1 MSCEPRP
8 SLSAATRSVAGQSG
22 KRGLGLLLFLTV
34 SMLWALPGCYHT
46 GARSAA
52 SHPAAGVAGAT
63 SPAPTAAE
71 SPTPSVPENSLEPAS
86 SEPAVDAPVRRAP
99 QVAKVTH
106 GPRSRHWVALTI
118 DDGPHP
124 GYTPRLL
131 ATLKQ
136 YKVKATFFVVGEMAD
151 RYPELVQQEIA
162 DGHSIGTHTYTHAN
176 LRMLSESQVQKEI
189 KEGGASVKR
198 FTGSTPTLLRPP
210 FGFYN
215 SYVVHAANAL
225 GYTLVLWS
233 LHSGDSQ
240 GFKPDRIM
248 KRVHGVKDGDILLM
262 HDGYGY
268 TPKVLPRVLEYLK
281 SRGFEFV
288 TVSEMLRQM
297 PPEVSRSVPGPA
309 AAKEKP

>member
-1 MSCEPRP
+1 M
-8 SLSAATRSVAGQSG
+8 
-22 KRGLGLLLFLTV
+22 
-34 SMLWALPGCYHT
+34 
-46 GARSAA
+46 
-52 SHPAAGVAGAT
+52 
-63 SPAPTAAE
+63 
-71 SPTPSVPENSLEPAS
+71 
-86 SEPAVDAPVRRAP
+86 RRAP
-99 QVAKVTH
+99 QVAKVVH

-131 ATLKQ
+131 ATLKH

-176 LRMLSESQVQKEI
+176 LRTLSEKQVQNEI
-189 KEGGASVKR
+189 REGGASVKR
-198 FTGSTPTLLRPP
+198 FTGSTPTILRPP

-215 SYVVHAANAL
+215 TYVAHAANAL
-225 GYTLVLWS
+225 GYTVVLWS

-240 GFKPDRIM
+240 GLKPDRIM
-248 KRVHGVKDGDILLM
+248 ERIHGVKDGDLILM

-268 TPKVLPRVLEYLK
+268 TPRVLPRVLEYLK

-288 TVSEMLRQM
+288 TVPEMLQQM
-297 PPEVSRSVPGPA
+297 PPDASKPKVSPRSALSSLSTPACRFPRACGLAAPGS
-309 AAKEKP
+309 